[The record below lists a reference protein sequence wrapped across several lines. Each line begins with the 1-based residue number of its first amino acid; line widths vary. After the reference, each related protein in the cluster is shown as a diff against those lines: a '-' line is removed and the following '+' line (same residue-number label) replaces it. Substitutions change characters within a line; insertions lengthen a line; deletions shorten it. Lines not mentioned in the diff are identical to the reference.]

1 MAKKIAAKSRR
12 AKKASRKKIA
22 KKRAPKS
29 AEPKLYTLTQIGK
42 MASVSMPTLQK
53 YKRAHQDRI
62 PSVGEGRKQRYPIEA
77 VDVLKQL
84 KEENLA
90 KRGRPRKSAASPGR
104 RPKKVAAKA
113 KKRSSAKKAAGKGE
127 SELLTLS
134 EISRL
139 TNISYPTVSR
149 YVKLFLD
156 RIPHVGAGRVRR
168 FPREAIAAFQKLRGE
183 SRPGRPRKSATKAAA
198 SKPVA
203 RAAARVE
210 KELKT
215 RLKDLEKSHAALSKQ
230 LGDVVELL
238 KRPLQVTIGRK

>member
-1 MAKKIAAKSRR
+1 MAKKKTARPRR
-12 AKKASRKKIA
+12 AKKAPRKKTA

-53 YKRAHQDRI
+53 YKRAYQDRI

-77 VDVLKQL
+77 VEVLKQL

-90 KRGRPRKSAASPGR
+90 KRGRPRKSSAPQGR
-104 RPKKVAAKA
+104 RPKKGAVKA
-113 KKRSSAKKAAGKGE
+113 KKRSSTKKAAGKGAT
-127 SELLTLS
+127 ELLTLS

-168 FPREAIAAFQKLRGE
+168 FPREAIEAFQKLRSE
-183 SRPGRPRKSATKAAA
+183 SRPGRPRKSVAKAAA
-198 SKPVA
+198 SKPA
-203 RAAARVE
+203 AGAAARVE
-210 KELKT
+210 KGLKS
-215 RLKDLEKSHAALSKQ
+215 RLKDLERSHAALSKQ
-230 LGDVVELL
+230 LGDVLELL
-238 KRPLQVTIGRK
+238 KKPLQVTIGRK